1 MSATVA
7 DELYKANV
15 EASAYI
21 NSQTPYIYALNYNYI
36 NESIRKEAL
45 LVKKAKPTSAKTEP
59 RKIRPALTPEARE
72 NQLIALAVDL
82 VEQRLLDGTASS
94 QETTHF
100 LKLGSMKNRLE
111 MEKLQEENRLLKAKT
126 EVLQSSKRVEEL
138 YSEAI
143 KAMRRYSGQRD
154 DDYDDEY

>member
-1 MSATVA
+1 MA
-7 DELYKANV
+7 K
-15 EASAYI
+15 
-21 NSQTPYIYALNYNYI
+21 
-36 NESIRKEAL
+36 
-45 LVKKAKPTSAKTEP
+45 VKKADSKNTI

-72 NQLIALAVDL
+72 NQMIALAVDL

-111 MEKLQEENRLLKAKT
+111 MEKLQEENRLLKART
-126 EVLQSSKRVEEL
+126 EALQSAKRVEEL

-143 KAMRRYSGQRD
+143 KAMRRYSGQGSD
-154 DDYDDEY
+154 DDEY